1 MISVLVVDDDFRVA
15 RIHATFT
22 DRVEGFHVLGSASS
36 GVETLETA
44 RRLNPDLILLDLYL
58 PDIFGLDLISRL
70 RVAEV
75 ASDIVVISAANESQT
90 VERALRLGAVD
101 YLLKPF
107 SQADLAARLDDYRTR
122 HRIRR
127 PTTVGSQGE
136 IDQMFGRTEVLQ
148 PAPLP
153 KGMSTET
160 AHLILA
166 ALEKSEHEMSAQE
179 CAETTGISRV
189 SARRYL
195 EHFVGGGELIVT
207 LRYGAR
213 GRPERLY
220 RLRR

>member
-15 RIHATFT
+15 RIHAAFT
-22 DRVEGFHVLGSASS
+22 DSGEGFHVLGSASS
-36 GVETLETA
+36 GAETLEAA

-58 PDIFGLDLISRL
+58 PDIFGLDLISQL

-75 ASDIVVISAANESQT
+75 ASDIVVISAASESQT

-107 SQADLAARLDDYRTR
+107 SQADLAARLNAYRTR

-127 PTTVGSQGE
+127 PATVGGQGE

-148 PAPLP
+148 PGTLP

-195 EHFVGGGELIVT
+195 EHFVGGGGLIVT

-213 GRPERLY
+213 GRPERRY
-220 RLRR
+220 QLRR